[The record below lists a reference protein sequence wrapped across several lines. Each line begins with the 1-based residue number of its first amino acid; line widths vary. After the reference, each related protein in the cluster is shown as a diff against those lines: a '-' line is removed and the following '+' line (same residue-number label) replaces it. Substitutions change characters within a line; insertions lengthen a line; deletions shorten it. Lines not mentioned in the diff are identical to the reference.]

1 MIDRKI
7 VGVKLPETGWGIG
20 VADEED
26 VGVGD
31 NVRLGVAD
39 GVGVKVA
46 DGVASKAGPSAAE
59 TTKFLIK
66 VLVTPAASF
75 QVMVIL

>member
-1 MIDRKI
+1 MIERII

-46 DGVASKAGPSAAE
+46 DGVASKAGP
-59 TTKFLIK
+59 
-66 VLVTPAASF
+66 
-75 QVMVIL
+75 